1 MQIITSL
8 TAHPN
13 QLHRLVLDNNET
25 ADFHLYYS
33 ARMES
38 WFYDISYNDKEING
52 VKVVLTPNSLRQF
65 RNIIPF
71 GISFMADSYVE
82 PFERECF
89 ITGRVQMGILNAEEV
104 KQVEAD
110 IYND

>member
-8 TAHPN
+8 TSHPN

-38 WFYDISYNDKEING
+38 WFYDISYNGKEING

-65 RNIIPF
+65 RNIMPF
-71 GISFMADSYVE
+71 GISFTADSYVE

-89 ITGRVQMGILNAEEV
+89 ITERVQMGILNAEEV

>member
-1 MQIITSL
+1 MQVITSL
-8 TAHPN
+8 TSHPN
-13 QLHRLVLDNNET
+13 QMHRLVLENNET

-33 ARMES
+33 ARMQS
-38 WFYDISYNDKEING
+38 WFYDIDYKKLTING
-52 VKVVLTPNSLRQF
+52 IKVVLTPNSLRQY

-71 GISFMADSYVE
+71 GISFMTDSEVE

-89 ITGRVQMGILNAEEV
+89 TSGRVQMGILNAEEI
-104 KQVEAD
+104 KQVEVN